1 MINTRLLQAHMVL
14 NGVNAKDLADAQ
26 GWSVRNAYRK
36 IKGETAF
43 TVPEVQIC
51 KDLLHLD
58 PPTANAI
65 FLPPICPKRQKCG
78 HRSPKPLLQER
89 ILCLTD

>member
-14 NGVNAKDLADAQ
+14 QGITVKSLADAQ

-51 KDLLHLD
+51 KALLALD
-58 PPTANAI
+58 PPTTNAI
-65 FLPPICPKRQKCG
+65 FFAADL
-78 HRSPKPLLQER
+78 S
-89 ILCLTD
+89 

>member
-65 FLPPICPKRQKCG
+65 FFCRRFVLKDKNAAIARRNRSCKRE
-78 HRSPKPLLQER
+78 SYA
-89 ILCLTD
+89 

>member
-14 NGVNAKDLADAQ
+14 RGVTVKSLADAQ

-51 KDLLHLD
+51 KELLALD
-58 PPTANAI
+58 PPTTNAI
-65 FLPPICPKRQKCG
+65 FFAADL
-78 HRSPKPLLQER
+78 S
-89 ILCLTD
+89 

>member
-65 FLPPICPKRQKCG
+65 FFAADLF
-78 HRSPKPLLQER
+78 
-89 ILCLTD
+89 

>member
-14 NGVNAKDLADAQ
+14 QGVTVKSLADAQ

-51 KDLLHLD
+51 KELLALD
-58 PPTANAI
+58 PPTINAI
-65 FLPPICPKRQKCG
+65 FFAADL
-78 HRSPKPLLQER
+78 S
-89 ILCLTD
+89 

>member
-14 NGVNAKDLADAQ
+14 NGVTAKDLADAQ

-51 KDLLHLD
+51 KELWRSTRLL
-58 PPTANAI
+58 PTQF
-65 FLPPICPKRQKCG
+65 FLRLICPKGQNAPRACRN
-78 HRSPKPLLQER
+78 RSCKRSLYA
-89 ILCLTD
+89 

>member
-1 MINTRLLQAHMVL
+1 MINARLLQTDMVMQ
-14 NGVNAKDLADAQ
+14 GVTVKSLADAQ

-51 KDLLHLD
+51 KELLALD
-58 PPTANAI
+58 PPTTNAI
-65 FLPPICPKRQKCG
+65 FFAADL
-78 HRSPKPLLQER
+78 S
-89 ILCLTD
+89 